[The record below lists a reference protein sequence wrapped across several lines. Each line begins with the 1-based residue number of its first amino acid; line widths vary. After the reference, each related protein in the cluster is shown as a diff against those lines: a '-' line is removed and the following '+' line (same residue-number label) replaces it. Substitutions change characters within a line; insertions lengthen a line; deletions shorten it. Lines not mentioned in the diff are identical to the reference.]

1 MKWLPV
7 ASYREAVAGWRG
19 RMAMRRRM
27 GVLGSMGGMGR
38 LAPRSPLIVPI
49 LLLLLGIGATSAED
63 TPLSVTVFYS
73 KDDPRWRDAERAI
86 DDSIKPLDPRVV
98 IEKVSYDDAEGYR
111 RLSKTEAELGVE
123 RFGEITVVLGRF
135 VLTSSGERR
144 DVENYLA
151 PAMVRMLGGERLKE
165 RRRAEVAAYARDVFG
180 KKGAEAVR
188 DFEQLGSVY
197 HRVELGGQL
206 LGWVVDAYRTIR
218 CPVCYDAQMMIAV
231 AAPDLKVLGVRS
243 VRAME
248 LYGKPLEASRVK
260 AFLKQFEGTQ
270 PGTRRTVDAIVGA
283 TKTSFAYEKSVA
295 EALQSL
301 KGRGPVEGR
310 R

>member
-1 MKWLPV
+1 
-7 ASYREAVAGWRG
+7 
-19 RMAMRRRM
+19 MRRRM

-38 LAPRSPLIVPI
+38 LALRSPLIVPI

-73 KDDPRWRDAERAI
+73 KDDPRWREAERAI

-165 RRRAEVAAYARDVFG
+165 RRRAEVAAYAREVFG
-180 KKGAEAVR
+180 KKGAEAVH

-206 LGWVVDAYRTIR
+206 LGWVVDAHRTIH
-218 CPVCYDAQMMIAV
+218 CPLCNDAQMMIAV

-248 LYGKPLEASRVK
+248 LYGKPLEASRVN